1 MSSSTYYYCLR
12 FKILVILTFFFWH
25 TILLLYSKIYIMP
38 TYIVKRMNVE
48 KVRMTSYFE
57 TKGVLLILLAIFK

>member
-1 MSSSTYYYCLR
+1 
-12 FKILVILTFFFWH
+12 
-25 TILLLYSKIYIMP
+25 MP